1 MHVEEVFHP
10 GTLTCDASD
19 SLEDVARKMT
29 ADHVGALAMLDNDR
43 IVGIISER
51 DIVRAVA
58 EKADPRTA
66 TATLFASHQLET
78 AAFGEDTRDAARRML
93 DAGIRHLP
101 VKQGRMVVGVISMR
115 DLLAVETWL

>member
-1 MHVEEVFHP
+1 MRVEEVFHP

-19 SLEDVARKMT
+19 PLEEVAAKMA
-29 ADHVGALAMLDNDR
+29 ADHIGALAVLDNDR
-43 IVGIISER
+43 ITGIISER

-58 EKADPRTA
+58 EKADLRTTTA
-66 TATLFASHQLET
+66 TRYASHQLQT

-101 VKQGRMVVGVISMR
+101 VKQGPDVVGVISMR